1 MSSLPSTLQF
11 WLAWPYNGLIQA
23 TTIAAGSSR
32 SNDCAMSKRQYFT
45 SLHLSFRNTVRLL
58 FLPWCSLSLGGGG
71 GAEGL

>member
-23 TTIAAGSSR
+23 TTIAAGSSW

-45 SLHLSFRNTVRLL
+45 SLHLSSRDTVCLL
-58 FLPWCSLSLGGGG
+58 PCSLSLGGGG